1 MKEPQKN
8 LIIDGP
14 AGALELRVA
23 MRPNA
28 RCSVVVCHPHPMHGG
43 TMHNK
48 VVTTAIKAGQNL
60 GMNTVGFNFR
70 GVGESQ
76 GEYAHGQGEQDD
88 LRAVI
93 HWLQQNAPGLPLIV
107 VGFSFG
113 SYIAAACAASY
124 KVQGCISIA
133 PAVTRFDFSQVARG
147 DFPWVVLQG
156 SQDEIVDFSSV
167 KSWYSTLSEPKQWIE
182 FEGAGHFFH
191 GHLVALRHALERSMG
206 SMVQL

>member
-1 MKEPQKN
+1 MKEPEKK
-8 LIIDGP
+8 LIIDSP
-14 AGALELRVA
+14 AGALELMVA
-23 MRPNA
+23 MRPYA
-28 RCSVVVCHPHPMHGG
+28 QSSVVVCHPHPLHGG

-48 VVTTAIKAGQNL
+48 VVTTTTKAGQNL
-60 GMNTVGFNFR
+60 GMNTVRFNFR

-76 GEYAHGQGEQDD
+76 GEYDHGQGEQDD

-93 HWLQQNAPGLPLIV
+93 HWLQQEAPGIPLIL

-113 SYIAAACAASY
+113 SYIAASCAASY

-167 KSWYSTLSEPKQWIE
+167 KSWYSKLSEPKKWIE
-182 FEGAGHFFH
+182 FEGVGHFFH
-191 GHLVALRHALERSMG
+191 GQLVALRHTLERSME
-206 SMVQL
+206 SMAQL